1 MKSQALLDHFFYFEF
16 CVPNLG
22 CSSTVQVSLTD
33 DGLALVLTHGPG
45 PQWTVG
51 PTQDYSRK
59 YDQYKLTNMLNNNTQ
74 R

>member
-1 MKSQALLDHFFYFEF
+1 MKSQALLDLFFILNF
-16 CVPNLG
+16 VLVRVLPKLG
-22 CSSTVQVSLTD
+22 CSPSVQVSLTD

-59 YDQYKLTNMLNNNTQ
+59 YDQ
-74 R
+74 